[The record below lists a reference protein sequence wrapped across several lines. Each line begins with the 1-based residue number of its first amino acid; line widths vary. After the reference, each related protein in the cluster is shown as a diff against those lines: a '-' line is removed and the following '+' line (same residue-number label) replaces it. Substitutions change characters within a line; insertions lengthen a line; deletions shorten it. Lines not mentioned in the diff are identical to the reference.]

1 MVDRQKRPQRA
12 VEAEFKPTP
21 ERLREIGKKGLETM
35 EILAPEDIGKIS
47 ELPPSEKRSN

>member
-21 ERLREIGKKGLETM
+21 ERLREIGKKGLKTM
-35 EILAPEDIGKIS
+35 ENLPPADIEKIS
-47 ELPPSEKRSN
+47 ELPPTERRPN